1 MDERPPEPQVD
12 ARSVRFEL
20 GAMTVLLLGGYVF
33 GIIYVVPGLAAVLGV
48 ALGVGPK
55 GNLFRR
61 LFEGVANRR
70 LKPPTVTEPAGVV
83 RFSELFGLT
92 MLSVA
97 TLFWIVGLGPL
108 AWLVA
113 LIEAGICAL
122 QATTGLSVEAA
133 VRDRLLGKR
142 RR

>member
-1 MDERPPEPQVD
+1 MDARPPEPQVD

-20 GAMTVLLLGGYVF
+20 GALTVLLLGGYVF
-33 GIIYVVPGLAAVLGV
+33 GIIYVIPGLAAVLAV
-48 ALGVGPK
+48 ALGVGRE

-61 LFEGVANRR
+61 LFEGLANSR
-70 LKPPTVTEPAGVV
+70 LKPPTAMEPAGVV

-122 QATTGLSVEAA
+122 HATTGLSVEAA

>member
-1 MDERPPEPQVD
+1 M
-12 ARSVRFEL
+12 
-20 GAMTVLLLGGYVF
+20 
-33 GIIYVVPGLAAVLGV
+33 
-48 ALGVGPK
+48 GVGPR
-55 GNLFRR
+55 GNVFRR
-61 LFEGVANRR
+61 SFEAVAQRR
-70 LKPPTVTEPAGVV
+70 LRPPLVTEPAAMV
-83 RFSELFGLT
+83 RFSELFGLA

-97 TLFWIVGLGPL
+97 TLFWIVGLGPV

-122 QATTGLSVEAA
+122 HASTGLSVEAA